1 MLSSAGMAYNLVF
14 GDRGA
19 AVKPAGIYQPQHKSK
34 CLHRASA
41 FFFYAAL
48 ICHNMFLRPVK
59 KKKKKHAIASTPAA
73 RDSFNL

>member
-41 FFFYAAL
+41 FFFFF
-48 ICHNMFLRPVK
+48 FLMQP
-59 KKKKKHAIASTPAA
+59 
-73 RDSFNL
+73 